1 MIQNAYISTTG
12 DCGYFHRENSI
23 LYIGAPSPG
32 GDETNVDGFFLHI
45 VSPLELVSLW
55 FLCLGMK
62 YLNCHVTSVW
72 YLWQESLFINVEGKV
87 VQRSVVHP
95 HGTGSM

>member
-1 MIQNAYISTTG
+1 MIQNAYISTAG

-32 GDETNVDGFFLHI
+32 GYETNVDGFFLHI

-55 FLCLGMK
+55 VFF
-62 YLNCHVTSVW
+62 VSV
-72 YLWQESLFINVEGKV
+72 
-87 VQRSVVHP
+87 
-95 HGTGSM
+95 